1 MSERPLSPH
10 LQVYRLPL
18 YGAIMSI
25 LHRITGVAL
34 SIGALFMVAWL
45 WAAAYDSG
53 YFVMWRSFFGS
64 IIGQI
69 MLIGWSAAFYYHL
82 GNGIRHLWWDTGA
95 GFTNQS
101 VEKTGKIILGFTA
114 ATTLLTWIIVW
125 SL

>member
-1 MSERPLSPH
+1 MSERPISPH

-18 YGAIMSI
+18 SAIMSI
-25 LHRITGVAL
+25 SHRITGFGL

-82 GNGIRHLWWDTGA
+82 ANGIRHLWWDTGA

-101 VEKTGKIILGFTA
+101 ALKTGQFILGFTA
-114 ATTLLTWIIVW
+114 IVTLLTWIIVW
-125 SL
+125 SM

>member
-18 YGAIMSI
+18 YGAMMSI
-25 LHRITGVAL
+25 LHRFTGVAL
-34 SIGALFMVAWL
+34 SIGAVFMVAWL

-82 GNGIRHLWWDTGA
+82 ANGIRHLWWDA
-95 GFTNQS
+95 GRGFDLKS
-101 VEKTGKIILGFTA
+101 VDKSGMFAFGFVAVATA
-114 ATTLLTWIIVW
+114 ITWIIIW
-125 SL
+125 SA